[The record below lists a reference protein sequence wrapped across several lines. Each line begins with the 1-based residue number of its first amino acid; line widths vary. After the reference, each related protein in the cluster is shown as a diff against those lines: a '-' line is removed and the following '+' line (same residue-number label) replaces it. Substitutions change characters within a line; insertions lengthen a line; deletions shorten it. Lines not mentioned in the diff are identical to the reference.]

1 MEEDEKA
8 RTSLRSLEESGL
20 GRKQIRIM
28 LVAGMSFFT
37 DAYDLFV
44 IGVAILLLIP
54 AFHLDALQTGLLV
67 SSALF
72 GAVVG
77 PVIFGIAGDKFGR
90 KNTFW
95 ITVTILIIGAIG
107 SALSVSYIMLLFW
120 RFVLGVGI
128 GGDYPVSS
136 TIVAEYSNRRDRG
149 KLISS
154 TFAMQGF
161 GIIAGV
167 VIALTLFFAN
177 VPGNLIWRLLLGFG
191 AIPVASILY
200 YRMKFEET
208 QWFKNSKRTAGE
220 TGRTKTITRK
230 AFFRKR
236 WKILAGTTISWFIND
251 VTYYGTTIFTPYLV
265 GLFGFSGLLAATK
278 TSAVVLVLFAVPG
291 YWIAVSLIDREGRKP
306 IQYIGFLVTGIAFI
320 VLALAGRY
328 ILALSSVLFF
338 FIYGLTFLFTNYGP
352 NTTTYVYPAELYPTQ
367 YRATGHG
374 LASMSGKLGA
384 AISALLFPLLIVSIG
399 KYALIGVLGALS
411 LVGFL
416 ITIFLLPE
424 TKRRSLIETS
434 GEMELGLVTTMLS
447 DEFNSLIRDIDSASI
462 ALNKALLSGNITNTK
477 KLFSSVKANEH
488 DADRYV
494 HDIFDYITNVHVDS
508 IAYLDISHLAKRLD
522 DIIDTEEMVSSRLYL
537 YDLHESDRHMQGLG
551 ATIVESMKSVKAA
564 ASKLSELQSASDE
577 AISDIRSDIMELY
590 KKCSKSENDADDILR
605 DALKDLMHGSDVKR
619 IIKYKEVYEG
629 LESVSDR
636 CVDAMDVISDI
647 TLRYTYR
654 TKR

>member
-8 RTSLRSLEESGL
+8 RASLKSLEESGL

-28 LVAGMSFFT
+28 LIAGMSFFT

-95 ITVTILIIGAIG
+95 ITVTILIVGAIG

-167 VIALTLFFAN
+167 IIALTLFFAN
-177 VPGNLIWRLLLGFG
+177 VPGGLIWRLLLGFG
-191 AIPVASILY
+191 AIPVASVLY

-208 QWFKNSKRTAGE
+208 QWFKSSKHAASE
-220 TGRTKTITRK
+220 TGRTKAITRK

-236 WKILAGTTISWFIND
+236 WKVLAGTTISWFIND

-306 IQYIGFLVTGIAFI
+306 IQYIGFLVTGIAFL

-399 KYALIGVLGALS
+399 KYALIGVLGGLS

-416 ITIFLLPE
+416 LTVLLLPE

-434 GEMELGLVTTMLS
+434 GEMELGLVTTLLS
-447 DEFNSLIRDIDSASI
+447 DEFGSLIHDVDGASV
-462 ALNKALLSGNITNTK
+462 ALNKALVSGRIADTK
-477 KLFSSVKANEH
+477 KLFAVVKAKEH

-537 YDLHESDRHMQGLG
+537 YGLHESDRHMQALG

-564 ASKLSELQSASDE
+564 VSKLSELQGASDE
-577 AISDIRSDIMELY
+577 DISRIRSDIMDLY
-590 KKCSKSENDADDILR
+590 RKCSKSENAADDILR
-605 DALKDLMHGSDVKR
+605 EALKDAMRGNDVKS
-619 IIKYKEVYEG
+619 IIKYKEIYEG

>member
-1 MEEDEKA
+1 MEESK
-8 RTSLRSLEESGL
+8 L

-28 LVAGMSFFT
+28 LIAGMSFFT

-72 GAVVG
+72 GAVIG
-77 PVIFGIAGDKFGR
+77 PVIFGLAGDKFGR

-95 ITVTILIIGAIG
+95 ITVIILIAGAIG
-107 SALSVSYIMLLFW
+107 SALSVNYIMLFFW

-128 GGDYPVSS
+128 GGDYPISS
-136 TIVAEYSNRRDRG
+136 TIVAEYSNRKDRG

-167 VIALTLFFAN
+167 IIALTLFFAR
-177 VPGNLIWRLLLGFG
+177 VPGDLIWRLLLGIG
-191 AIPVASILY
+191 AVPVASILY

-208 QWFKNSKRTAGE
+208 QWFKNSKKSARISTDGMATSMPG
-220 TGRTKTITRK
+220 KV
-230 AFFRKR
+230 FFKKR
-236 WKILAGTTISWFIND
+236 WKVLAGTTISWFIND

-265 GLFGFSGLLAATK
+265 GLLGFSGLLAATK
-278 TSAVVLVLFAVPG
+278 TSAIVLVLFAVPG
-291 YWIAVSLIDREGRKP
+291 YWIAVSLIDKEGRKP
-306 IQYIGFLVTGIAFI
+306 IQYIGFLVTGIAFLI
-320 VLALAGRY
+320 LAIAGRY

-399 KYALIGVLGALS
+399 KYALIGILGSLS

-416 ITIFLLPE
+416 ITILLLPE
-424 TKRRSLIETS
+424 TKKRSLIDTS
-434 GEMELGLVTTMLS
+434 GELELGLVTTMLS
-447 DEFNSLIRDIDSASI
+447 DEFSSLIGDIYRASEILDSA
-462 ALNKALLSGNITNTK
+462 LNSKRVADSK
-477 KLFSSVKANEH
+477 KLFSDVKSLEH
-488 DADRYV
+488 DADGYV
-494 HDIFDYITNVHVDS
+494 HDIMDYITNTRVDS

-522 DIIDTEEMVSSRLYL
+522 DILDTEEMVSSRMYL
-537 YDLHESDRHMQGLG
+537 YNISESDSHMKALG
-551 ATIVESMKSVKAA
+551 STIVESVKPVRVAV
-564 ASKLSELQSASDE
+564 SKLSELQGASAS
-577 AISDIRSDIMELY
+577 AISEIRSAIMEQY

-605 DALKDLMHGSDVKR
+605 EALKDLMHRSDAKS
-619 IIKYKEVYEG
+619 IIKYKEIYEG
-629 LESVSDR
+629 LETVSDR
-636 CVDAMDVISDI
+636 CVDAMDIISDI

>member
-1 MEEDEKA
+1 MEEDKKA
-8 RTSLRSLEESGL
+8 RASLRNLEESGL

-28 LVAGMSFFT
+28 LIAGMSFFT

-161 GIIAGV
+161 GIIAGI
-167 VIALTLFFAN
+167 VIALTLFFMN
-177 VPGNLIWRLLLGFG
+177 VPGSLIWRLLLGFG

-208 QWFKNSKRTAGE
+208 QWFKNAKHSASKPGKAR
-220 TGRTKTITRK
+220 TITRE

-236 WKILAGTTISWFIND
+236 WKILAGTTLSWFIND
-251 VTYYGTTIFTPYLV
+251 VTYYGTTIFTPYLI

-328 ILALSSVLFF
+328 ILAISSVLFF

-411 LVGFL
+411 LMGFL

-434 GEMELGLVTTMLS
+434 GEVELGLVTTMLS
-447 DEFNSLIRDIDSASI
+447 EEFSSLIHDIDRASMTLYNALDSGHI
-462 ALNKALLSGNITNTK
+462 ADAKV
-477 KLFSSVKANEH
+477 LFDNVKANEH

-494 HDIFDYITNVHVDS
+494 HDIFNYITNVRVDS

-537 YDLHESDRHMQGLG
+537 YGLHESDKHMQGLG
-551 ATIVESMKSVKAA
+551 TTIIDSMKVVKSAV
-564 ASKLSELQSASDE
+564 SKLSELQGASDDSV
-577 AISDIRSDIMELY
+577 SDIRSDIMKLY
-590 KKCSKSENDADDILR
+590 KKCSKSENEADDILR
-605 DALKDLMHGSDVKR
+605 EALKDIMRGSDVKR
-619 IIKYKEVYEG
+619 IMKYKEIYEG

-636 CVDAMDVISDI
+636 CVDAMDVITDI

>member
-8 RTSLRSLEESGL
+8 RASLKSLEESGL

-28 LVAGMSFFT
+28 LIAGMSFFT

-95 ITVTILIIGAIG
+95 ITVTILIVGAIG

-167 VIALTLFFAN
+167 IIALTLFFAN
-177 VPGNLIWRLLLGFG
+177 VPGGLIWRLLLGFG
-191 AIPVASILY
+191 AIPVASVLY

-208 QWFKNSKRTAGE
+208 QWFKSSKHAASE
-220 TGRTKTITRK
+220 TGRTKAITRK

-236 WKILAGTTISWFIND
+236 WKVLAGTTISWFIND

-306 IQYIGFLVTGIAFI
+306 IQYIGFLVTGIAFL

-399 KYALIGVLGALS
+399 KYALIGVLGGLS

-416 ITIFLLPE
+416 LTVLLLPE

-434 GEMELGLVTTMLS
+434 GEMELGLVTTLLS
-447 DEFNSLIRDIDSASI
+447 DEFGSLIHDVDGASV
-462 ALNKALLSGNITNTK
+462 ALNKALVSGRIADTK
-477 KLFSSVKANEH
+477 KLFAVVKAKEH

-537 YDLHESDRHMQGLG
+537 YGLHESDRYMQALG

-564 ASKLSELQSASDE
+564 VSKLSELQGASDE
-577 AISDIRSDIMELY
+577 DISRIRSDIMDLY
-590 KKCSKSENDADDILR
+590 RKCSKSENAADDILR
-605 DALKDLMHGSDVKR
+605 EALKDAMRGNDVKS
-619 IIKYKEVYEG
+619 IIKYKEIYEG

>member
-20 GRKQIRIM
+20 GREQIRIM

-120 RFVLGVGI
+120 RFILGVGI

-167 VIALTLFFAN
+167 IIALTLFFAR
-177 VPGNLIWRLLLGFG
+177 VPGDLIWRLLLGFG

-208 QWFKNSKRTAGE
+208 QWFKNSKRTASE
-220 TGRTKTITRK
+220 TGRTKAITRK
-230 AFFRKR
+230 AFFRRR
-236 WKILAGTTISWFIND
+236 WKVLAGTTVSWFIND

-306 IQYIGFLVTGIAFI
+306 IQYIGFLVTGIAFL

-328 ILALSSVLFF
+328 ILALSSILFF

-399 KYALIGVLGALS
+399 KYALIGILGSLS

-416 ITIFLLPE
+416 ITILLLPE
-424 TKRRSLIETS
+424 TKRRSLVETS
-434 GEMELGLVTTMLS
+434 GEIELGLVTTMLS
-447 DEFNSLIRDIDSASI
+447 DEFGSLIRDIDSASNT
-462 ALNKALLSGNITNTK
+462 LNKALVSGRIADTK
-477 KLFSSVKANEH
+477 KLFAVVKAKEH

-522 DIIDTEEMVSSRLYL
+522 DIIDTEEMVSSRLHL
-537 YDLHESDRHMQGLG
+537 YGLHESDRHMQALG
-551 ATIVESMKSVKAA
+551 VTIVESMKYVKAA
-564 ASKLSELQSASDE
+564 VSKLSELQGASNED
-577 AISDIRSDIMELY
+577 ISGIRSDIMELY
-590 KKCSKSENDADDILR
+590 KKCSNSENDADDILR
-605 DALKDLMHGSDVKR
+605 EALKDVMHGNDVKR
-619 IIKYKEVYEG
+619 IIKYKEIYEG

-647 TLRYTYR
+647 TLRYAYR

>member
-1 MEEDEKA
+1 
-8 RTSLRSLEESGL
+8 
-20 GRKQIRIM
+20 M
-28 LVAGMSFFT
+28 LIAGMSFFT

-54 AFHLDALQTGLLV
+54 AFHMDALQTGLLV

-72 GAVVG
+72 GAVLG
-77 PVIFGIAGDKFGR
+77 PVIFGLAGDKFGR

-95 ITVTILIIGAIG
+95 ITVIILIVGALG
-107 SALSVSYIMLLFW
+107 SALSVNYIMLLFW

-128 GGDYPVSS
+128 GGDYPISS

-167 VIALTLFFAN
+167 IIALSLFFAN
-177 VPGNLIWRLLLGFG
+177 VPGNLIWRLLLGIG

-200 YRMKFEET
+200 YRLQFEET
-208 QWFKNSKRTAGE
+208 QWFKNAKSSLAHKPKGNANRM
-220 TGRTKTITRK
+220 TRG

-236 WKILAGTTISWFIND
+236 WKVLAGTTISWFIND

-265 GLFGFSGLLAATK
+265 GMFGFSGLLAATK

-291 YWIAVSLIDREGRKP
+291 YWIAVALIDKEGRKP
-306 IQYIGFLVTGIAFI
+306 IQYIGFLVTGVAFL

-338 FIYGLTFLFTNYGP
+338 FIYGLTFFFTNYGP
-352 NTTTYVYPAELYPTQ
+352 NTTTYVYPTELYPTQ

-399 KYALIGVLGALS
+399 KYALIGVLGTLS

-416 ITIFLLPE
+416 TTVLLLPE
-424 TKRRSLIETS
+424 TKRRSLMETS

-447 DEFNSLIRDIDSASI
+447 DEFSSLI
-462 ALNKALLSGNITNTK
+462 
-477 KLFSSVKANEH
+477 
-488 DADRYV
+488 
-494 HDIFDYITNVHVDS
+494 
-508 IAYLDISHLAKRLD
+508 
-522 DIIDTEEMVSSRLYL
+522 
-537 YDLHESDRHMQGLG
+537 SD
-551 ATIVESMKSVKAA
+551 
-564 ASKLSELQSASDE
+564 
-577 AISDIRSDIMELY
+577 
-590 KKCSKSENDADDILR
+590 
-605 DALKDLMHGSDVKR
+605 
-619 IIKYKEVYEG
+619 
-629 LESVSDR
+629 
-636 CVDAMDVISDI
+636 
-647 TLRYTYR
+647 
-654 TKR
+654 